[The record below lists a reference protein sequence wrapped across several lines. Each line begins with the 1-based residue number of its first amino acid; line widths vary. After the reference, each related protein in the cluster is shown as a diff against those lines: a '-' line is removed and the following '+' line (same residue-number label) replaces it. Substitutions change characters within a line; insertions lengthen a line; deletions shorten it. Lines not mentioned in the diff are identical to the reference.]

1 MKQVILQWSPVS
13 AIKLKLTELHSIYPK
28 QVNTLDI
35 ELIRKILH
43 TSNSSSYKTT
53 NWL

>member
-1 MKQVILQWSPVS
+1 MKQVIWQWSPVS
-13 AIKLKLTELHSIYPK
+13 AIELKLTKLHSTNPK
-28 QVNTLDI
+28 WVNTLDT

-43 TSNSSSYKTT
+43 TSTSSWYKTT